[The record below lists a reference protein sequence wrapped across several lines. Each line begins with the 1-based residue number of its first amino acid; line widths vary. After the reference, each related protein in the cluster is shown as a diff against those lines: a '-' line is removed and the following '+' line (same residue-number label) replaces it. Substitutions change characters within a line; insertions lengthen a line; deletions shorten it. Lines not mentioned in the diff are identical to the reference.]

1 MKDKTMRRRFKKLSR
16 KKRNENCGVD
26 LGLNVHPIRRGL
38 GNEFYCN
45 KKITFEDS
53 TEKKYIKS
61 YYKGWRRAE
70 IINRRLL
77 RRRLKA
83 GLKKEYSEY

>member
-1 MKDKTMRRRFKKLSR
+1 MK
-16 KKRNENCGVD
+16 
-26 LGLNVHPIRRGL
+26 
-38 GNEFYCN
+38 GNIH

-83 GLKKEYSEY
+83 GLKKRILRILSRF

>member
-1 MKDKTMRRRFKKLSR
+1 MK
-16 KKRNENCGVD
+16 
-26 LGLNVHPIRRGL
+26 
-38 GNEFYCN
+38 GNIH

-61 YYKGWRRAE
+61 YYKGWRGAE
-70 IINRRLL
+70 IINRRLH

-83 GLKKEYSEY
+83 GLKKRILRILSRF

>member
-1 MKDKTMRRRFKKLSR
+1 MK
-16 KKRNENCGVD
+16 
-26 LGLNVHPIRRGL
+26 
-38 GNEFYCN
+38 GNIH

-61 YYKGWRRAE
+61 YFKGWRRAE

-77 RRRLKA
+77 RRRINA
-83 GLKKEYSEY
+83 QWNKELSENS

>member
-1 MKDKTMRRRFKKLSR
+1 MK
-16 KKRNENCGVD
+16 
-26 LGLNVHPIRRGL
+26 
-38 GNEFYCN
+38 GNIH

-83 GLKKEYSEY
+83 GLKKNTQNTESVLGR